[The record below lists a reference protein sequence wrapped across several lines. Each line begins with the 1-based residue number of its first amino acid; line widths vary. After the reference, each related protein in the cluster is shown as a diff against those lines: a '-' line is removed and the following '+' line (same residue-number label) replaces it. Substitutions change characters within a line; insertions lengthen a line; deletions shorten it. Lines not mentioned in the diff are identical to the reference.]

1 MKKTIITRS
10 ANDKLYSLAKSL
22 WRDDNTFVRL
32 QQFTGF
38 HGALTYLLHILENY
52 NGIIVNADED
62 FFVTNEDLIDQVIAD
77 MTRND
82 FAYCGVPDKGIISHR
97 DKSFFHVNPFFN
109 VFNVD
114 MIQTKLSKFDQ
125 SKVYDYANQ
134 CEKNG
139 NVDEPFAGL
148 FYWLHLNFKHA
159 NFTKITSTDG
169 TSTVIN
175 INDKPIG
182 IHSWY
187 SREYGKDVKQTERI
201 DKCLEWAIIN
211 RNQ

>member
-10 ANDKLYSLAKSL
+10 LNDKLYTLAKSL

-32 QQFTGF
+32 PGF
-38 HGALTYLLHILENY
+38 NTSISYLLHVLENY
-52 NGIIVNADED
+52 NGFIVNADED
-62 FFVTNEDLIDQVIAD
+62 FFVTNEDLVDQVIND
-77 MTRND
+77 MVAND
-82 FAYCGVPDKGIISHR
+82 FAYCGVPEKGVIAHR
-97 DKSFFHVNPFFN
+97 DKSYFQVNPFFN

-114 MIQTKLSKFDQ
+114 LIKTKLAAFDQ
-125 SKVYDYANQ
+125 SKVYEYANKV
-134 CEKNG
+134 EKDG
-139 NVDEPFAGL
+139 NVDEDYAGL
-148 FYWLHLNFKHA
+148 FYWLHLNFKHG

-182 IHSWY
+182 IHSW
-187 SREYGKDVKQTERI
+187 SGTQYGKDLKQTERI

-211 RNQ
+211 RNQTN